1 MFSGENM
8 FQRFRS
14 GNDPQAKIRP
24 LYGAIVAQA
33 REPRFYGHYGVPDT
47 VEGRFDMLVLHVYLV
62 SRRLMAGG
70 QESAPAQEMF
80 DLFFQDMDE
89 NMRELGVGDL
99 SVPKK
104 VRAMGEA
111 FYGRAGAYNA
121 ALADSG
127 DEKLVSALDRNVFG
141 GAENTQAA
149 RRLAR
154 YVRSADGALAAQS
167 PAEIARGEVVFPE
180 PEEITP

>member
-14 GNDPQAKIRP
+14 RNDPQAKIRS

-33 REPRFYGHYGVPDT
+33 REPCFYGDYGVPDT
-47 VEGRFDMLVLHVYLV
+47 VEGRFDMMVLHVYLV
-62 SRRLMAGG
+62 SRRLMADG
-70 QESAPAQEMF
+70 QESAPAQEVF

-121 ALADSG
+121 ALADGG

-141 GAENTQAA
+141 GAGNTQAA
-149 RRLAR
+149 RQLAR
-154 YVRSADGALAAQS
+154 YVRAADRALFAQS
-167 PAEIARGEVVFPE
+167 PSEIARGEVVFPV
-180 PEEITP
+180 PEEIAS

>member
-14 GNDPQAKIRP
+14 RNDPQAQIRR

-33 REPRFYGHYGVPDT
+33 REPRFYTDYGVPDT

-70 QESAPAQEMF
+70 QESPPAQEMF

-111 FYGRAGAYNA
+111 FYGRAGVYNA
-121 ALADSG
+121 ALAENG
-127 DEKLVSALDRNVFG
+127 DEMLVSALERNVFA
-141 GAENTQAA
+141 GAENTHAA
-149 RRLAR
+149 RQLAR
-154 YVRSADGALAAQS
+154 YVRATDRALAAQS
-167 PAEIARGEVVFPE
+167 QPEIAQGEIVFPE
-180 PEEITP
+180 PEEILP